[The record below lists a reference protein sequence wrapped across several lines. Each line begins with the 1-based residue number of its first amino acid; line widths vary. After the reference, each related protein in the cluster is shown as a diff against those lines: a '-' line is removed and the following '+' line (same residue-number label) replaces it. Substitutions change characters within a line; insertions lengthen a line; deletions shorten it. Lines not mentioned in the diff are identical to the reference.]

1 MELLQATMSY
11 SETIQE
17 NMTHKIKLPK
27 KEDLKKAQ
35 LRINKFINR
44 TPVLT
49 SSTLDKKLKCKV
61 FFKCENF
68 QKMGAFK
75 MRGASNSLLKMN
87 KNDLKKGV
95 ATHSSGNFAQAVAL
109 SSKMSGIKAHIV
121 MPTNAP
127 TVKKNSTIG
136 YSANV
141 IDCPPTLKDREET
154 LQKVIDQT
162 GASAM
167 HPYNDMD
174 VIEGNSTATMELLED
189 YPDLDAI
196 FAPIGGGGLISGACL
211 AAKYFSNAKVY
222 GAEPEGADDAYRSF
236 QKGEIIPMVNPQT
249 IADGLRTSLGE
260 IGFEIMKTHL
270 DSIFTVSESEI
281 VSAMKWMWQKM
292 KIIIEPSSAVPL
304 AALIKN
310 HELFKDQQV
319 GIIIS
324 GGNVDLDNLPF

>member
-1 MELLQATMSY
+1 MSY

-17 NMTHKIKLPK
+17 NIAHKVRLPQ

-35 LRINKFINR
+35 SRISKFINK

-49 SSTLDKKLKCKV
+49 SSTLDNKLKCNV

-75 MRGASNSLLKMN
+75 MRGASNSLLKM
-87 KNDLKKGV
+87 DADELKMGV

-109 SSKMSGIKAHIV
+109 SSKMFGIKAHIV

-127 TVKKNSTIG
+127 SVKKNSTIG
-136 YSANV
+136 YNADV

-154 LQKVIDQT
+154 LQEVINQT
-162 GASAM
+162 GAVAM
-167 HPYNDMD
+167 HPYNDIN
-174 VIEGNSTATMELLED
+174 VIEGNATAAMELLED
-189 YPDLDAI
+189 FPDLDAI
-196 FAPIGGGGLISGACL
+196 FTPVGGGGLISGTCL
-211 AAKYFSNAKVY
+211 AAKYFSNAKVF
-222 GAEPEGADDAYRSF
+222 GAEPEGADDAYRSI

-260 IGFEIMKTHL
+260 IGFEIMKTHVN
-270 DSIFTVSESEI
+270 SIFTVSESEI
-281 VSAMKWMWQKM
+281 ISAMKWMWQKM

-310 HELFKDQQV
+310 HEFFKNQHV

-324 GGNVDLDNLPF
+324 GGNVDLENLPF

>member
-1 MELLQATMSY
+1 MSY

-17 NMTHKIKLPK
+17 NIAHKVRLPQ

-35 LRINKFINR
+35 SRISKFINK

-49 SSTLDKKLKCKV
+49 SSTLDNKLKCNV

-75 MRGASNSLLKMN
+75 MRGASNSLLKM
-87 KNDLKKGV
+87 DADELKMGV

-109 SSKMSGIKAHIV
+109 SSKMFGIKAHIV

-127 TVKKNSTIG
+127 SVKKNSTIG
-136 YSANV
+136 YNADV

-154 LQKVIDQT
+154 LQEVINQT
-162 GASAM
+162 GAVAM
-167 HPYNDMD
+167 HPYNDIN
-174 VIEGNSTATMELLED
+174 VIEGNATAAMELLED
-189 YPDLDAI
+189 FPDLDAI
-196 FAPIGGGGLISGACL
+196 FTPVGGGGLISGTCL
-211 AAKYFSNAKVY
+211 AAKYFSNAKVF
-222 GAEPEGADDAYRSF
+222 GAEPEGADDAYRSI

-270 DSIFTVSESEI
+270 NSIFTVSESEI
-281 VSAMKWMWQKM
+281 ISAMKWMWQKM

-310 HELFKDQQV
+310 HEFFKNQHV

-324 GGNVDLDNLPF
+324 GGNVDLENLPF

>member
-1 MELLQATMSY
+1 MELLRITMSY

-17 NMTHKIKLPK
+17 NIAHKVRLPQ

-35 LRINKFINR
+35 SRISKFINK

-49 SSTLDKKLKCKV
+49 SSTLDNKLKCNV

-75 MRGASNSLLKMN
+75 MRGASNSLLKM
-87 KNDLKKGV
+87 DADELKMGV

-109 SSKMSGIKAHIV
+109 SSKMFGIKAHIV

-127 TVKKNSTIG
+127 SVKKNSTIG
-136 YSANV
+136 YNADV

-154 LQKVIDQT
+154 LQEVINQT
-162 GASAM
+162 GAVAM
-167 HPYNDMD
+167 HPYNDIN
-174 VIEGNSTATMELLED
+174 VIEGNATAAMELLED
-189 YPDLDAI
+189 FPDLDAI
-196 FAPIGGGGLISGACL
+196 FTPVGGGGLISGTCL
-211 AAKYFSNAKVY
+211 AAKYFSNAKVF
-222 GAEPEGADDAYRSF
+222 GAEPEGADDAYRSI

-270 DSIFTVSESEI
+270 NSIFTVSESEI
-281 VSAMKWMWQKM
+281 ISAMKWMWQKM

-310 HELFKDQQV
+310 HEFFKNQHV

-324 GGNVDLDNLPF
+324 GGNVDLENLPF

>member
-1 MELLQATMSY
+1 MSY

-17 NMTHKIKLPK
+17 NITHKVKLPQ

-35 LRINKFINR
+35 LRISKFINR

-49 SSTLDKKLKCKV
+49 SSTLDEKLKCNV

-75 MRGASNSLLKMN
+75 MRGASNSLLKM
-87 KNDLKKGV
+87 DADELKMGV

-109 SSKMSGIKAHIV
+109 SSKMFGIKAHIV

-127 TVKKNSTIG
+127 SVKKNSTIG
-136 YSANV
+136 YNADV

-154 LQKVIDQT
+154 LQEVINQT
-162 GASAM
+162 GAVAM
-167 HPYNDMD
+167 HPYNDIN
-174 VIEGNSTATMELLED
+174 VIEGNATAAMELLED
-189 YPDLDAI
+189 FPDLDAI
-196 FAPIGGGGLISGACL
+196 FTPVGGGGLISGTCL
-211 AAKYFSNAKVY
+211 AAKYFSNAKVF
-222 GAEPEGADDAYRSF
+222 GAEPEGADDAYRSI

-260 IGFEIMKTHL
+260 IGFEIMKIYL
-270 DSIFTVSESEI
+270 NSIFTVSESEI
-281 VSAMKWMWQKM
+281 ISAMKWMWQKM

-310 HELFKDQQV
+310 HELFKNQHV

-324 GGNVDLDNLPF
+324 GGNVDLENLPF

>member
-1 MELLQATMSY
+1 
-11 SETIQE
+11 
-17 NMTHKIKLPK
+17 
-27 KEDLKKAQ
+27 
-35 LRINKFINR
+35 
-44 TPVLT
+44 
-49 SSTLDKKLKCKV
+49 
-61 FFKCENF
+61 
-68 QKMGAFK
+68 
-75 MRGASNSLLKMN
+75 MRGASNSLLKM
-87 KNDLKKGV
+87 DADELKMGV

-127 TVKKNSTIG
+127 YVKKNSTLG
-136 YSANV
+136 YNARV

-154 LQKVIDQT
+154 LQEVINQT
-162 GASAM
+162 GAVAM
-167 HPYNDMD
+167 HPYNDIN
-174 VIEGNSTATMELLED
+174 VIEGNATAAMELLED

-196 FAPIGGGGLISGACL
+196 FAPVGGGGLISGTCL
-211 AAKYFSNAKVY
+211 AAKYFSNAKVF

-236 QKGEIIPMVNPQT
+236 QKGKIIPMVNPQT

-270 DSIFTVSESEI
+270 NSIFTVSESEI
-281 VSAMKWMWQKM
+281 ISAMKWMWQKM

-310 HELFKDQQV
+310 HELFKNQHV

-324 GGNVDLDNLPF
+324 GGNVDLENLPF

>member
-1 MELLQATMSY
+1 
-11 SETIQE
+11 
-17 NMTHKIKLPK
+17 
-27 KEDLKKAQ
+27 
-35 LRINKFINR
+35 
-44 TPVLT
+44 
-49 SSTLDKKLKCKV
+49 
-61 FFKCENF
+61 
-68 QKMGAFK
+68 
-75 MRGASNSLLKMN
+75 MN

-222 GAEPEGADDAYRSF
+222 GAELGADDAYRSF
-236 QKGEIIPMVNPQT
+236 QKEKLFNG
-249 IADGLRTSLGE
+249 
-260 IGFEIMKTHL
+260 K
-270 DSIFTVSESEI
+270 
-281 VSAMKWMWQKM
+281 
-292 KIIIEPSSAVPL
+292 SSNYCRW
-304 AALIKN
+304 IKN
-310 HELFKDQQV
+310 KLRRNW
-319 GIIIS
+319 I
-324 GGNVDLDNLPF
+324 

>member
-1 MELLQATMSY
+1 
-11 SETIQE
+11 
-17 NMTHKIKLPK
+17 
-27 KEDLKKAQ
+27 
-35 LRINKFINR
+35 
-44 TPVLT
+44 
-49 SSTLDKKLKCKV
+49 
-61 FFKCENF
+61 
-68 QKMGAFK
+68 MGAFK

-109 SSKMSGIKAHIV
+109 SSKMSGVKAHIV

-136 YSANV
+136 YNANV
-141 IDCPPTLKDREET
+141 IDCPPTLKDREDT

-167 HPYNDMD
+167 HPYNDIN
-174 VIEGNSTATMELLED
+174 VIEGNSTAAMELLED

-196 FAPIGGGGLISGACL
+196 FAPVGGGGLISGTCL

-270 DSIFTVSESEI
+270 NSIFTVSESEI
-281 VSAMKWMWQKM
+281 ISAMKWMWQKM

>member
-1 MELLQATMSY
+1 MSY

-17 NMTHKIKLPK
+17 NITHKVKLPK

-109 SSKMSGIKAHIV
+109 SSKMSGVKAHIV

-136 YSANV
+136 YNANV
-141 IDCPPTLKDREET
+141 IDCPPTLKDREDT
-154 LQKVIDQT
+154 LQRVIDQT

-167 HPYNDMD
+167 HPYNDVD
-174 VIEGNSTATMELLED
+174 VIEGNSTAAMELLED
-189 YPDLDAI
+189 YPNLDAI
-196 FAPIGGGGLISGACL
+196 FAPVGGGGLISGTCL

-270 DSIFTVSESEI
+270 NSIFTRFRV
-281 VSAMKWMWQKM
+281 
-292 KIIIEPSSAVPL
+292 
-304 AALIKN
+304 
-310 HELFKDQQV
+310 
-319 GIIIS
+319 
-324 GGNVDLDNLPF
+324 

>member
-17 NMTHKIKLPK
+17 NITHKVKLPK

-109 SSKMSGIKAHIV
+109 SSKMSGISAHIV

-141 IDCPPTLKDREET
+141 IDCPPTLKDT
-154 LQKVIDQT
+154 
-162 GASAM
+162 
-167 HPYNDMD
+167 
-174 VIEGNSTATMELLED
+174 
-189 YPDLDAI
+189 I
-196 FAPIGGGGLISGACL
+196 FLI
-211 AAKYFSNAKVY
+211 
-222 GAEPEGADDAYRSF
+222 
-236 QKGEIIPMVNPQT
+236 
-249 IADGLRTSLGE
+249 
-260 IGFEIMKTHL
+260 
-270 DSIFTVSESEI
+270 
-281 VSAMKWMWQKM
+281 
-292 KIIIEPSSAVPL
+292 
-304 AALIKN
+304 
-310 HELFKDQQV
+310 
-319 GIIIS
+319 
-324 GGNVDLDNLPF
+324 